1 MADRPTTV
9 DAFRRAFIDFFVAR
23 GHTEVPSASVIP
35 VDKSVMFTIAGMI
48 PFKSYFVGE
57 ETPPFKRAASSQK
70 CVRAGGKHNDLDDI
84 GRTNRHFSFF
94 EMLGNFSFGDYFKAE
109 AIAWAWELCAD
120 VLDLDASRLWVTV
133 HEEDDEAECLWRE
146 DIGFPAERIQRL
158 GDDNWWTMGDTG
170 PCGPSSEIFWDLGR
184 DYGPEGGPATGHDR
198 YVEFW
203 NLVFMQYDQQSD
215 GTRVPLPKP
224 SIDTGAGLERFLM
237 VVQGKTSIWDI
248 DVFRPLIER
257 AERDTGSVYGETERV
272 DVSLRI
278 IAEHSRAMAFIIA
291 DGVRPSNQER
301 GYVLRRIIRRAVLH
315 AYLLGARDLV
325 LPDMIDAAIDVMAVA
340 YPELAANRDTLKN
353 VVAREERAFRATL
366 QRGVDLLG
374 EIVERADVSG
384 ADAFFLHDTL
394 GFPIDLTREIAGGRG
409 RTVDVDDFERRM
421 AQQRAR
427 ARAAADEAGAT
438 AGDPSVWRSLLEE
451 FGATEFTGRQEH
463 LTKATV
469 VALVVDGMRVD
480 DVAEGTTAEVVLD
493 RTPFYAESG
502 GQVGDTGTISTVAG
516 AAGVA
521 GAQTMLDVSDTRYG
535 IAGSLVV
542 HECVVRSGVM
552 REGDEVIAAI
562 DTVRR
567 DRIRRNHTAT
577 HILHWALR
585 EVLGADVQQAGSMV
599 APDRLRFDFS
609 HHDPVTAEQLAEVER
624 LANEQVISD
633 APVRHY
639 ETTKA
644 EAERIGAIAFFG
656 EKYGEIVRVLEAG
669 PSTELC
675 GGTHVYALGFIG
687 PIKIVNESSIGSNLR
702 RIEAVTG
709 DGALD
714 LYRTRRS
721 SPASGGHAGTRRTER
736 SSRQDRAAL
745 GAGPRPA
752 RRVGPLQGERR
763 DCCGG
768 RTGRTGNRR
777 CCDCATRRPEQRR
790 PAPSRPGDGTG
801 PRFGR
806 RRARRN
812 RPRRRQGRD
821 RGGRQPGPH
830 RTRCFCR
837 RDPRVPRPVRSVAG
851 WAKELTSSSAAAGM
865 PTGSMRRS
873 GWCASR
879 RRHGSDELWTRAWRR
894 PRNGAHRARAL
905 RPDPNGRVAAVGVDA
920 QP

>member
-1 MADRPTTV
+1 MADRPTTA
-9 DAFRRAFIDFFVAR
+9 DAFRRAFINFFVAR

-120 VLDLDASRLWVTV
+120 VLELDASRLWVTV
-133 HEEDDEAECLWRE
+133 HEEDDEAERLWRE
-146 DIGFPAERIQRL
+146 DIGFPVERIQRL
-158 GDDNWWTMGDTG
+158 GDDNWWSMGDTG
-170 PCGPSSEIFWDLGR
+170 PCGPSSEIFWDLGP

-257 AERDTGSVYGETERV
+257 AERDTGSVYGETDRV

-340 YPELAANRDTLKN
+340 YPELAAKRDTLQN

-366 QRGVDLLG
+366 ERGVDLLG
-374 EIVERADVSG
+374 EIVQRADVSG

-394 GFPIDLTREIAGGRG
+394 GFPIDLTREIAGERG

-438 AGDPSVWRSLLEE
+438 AGDNSVWRSLLEE
-451 FGATEFTGRQEH
+451 YGATEFTGRQEN
-463 LTKATV
+463 LTKANV
-469 VALVVDGMRVD
+469 VALVVDGTRVD
-480 DVAEGTTAEVVLD
+480 EVAEGATAEIVLD

-502 GQVGDTGTISTVAG
+502 GQVGDTGTISSVAG

-521 GAQTMLDVSDTRYG
+521 GAQTVLDVSDTRYG

-542 HECVVRSGVM
+542 HECAVRNGVIH
-552 REGDEVIAAI
+552 EGDEVIAAI
-562 DTVRR
+562 DAVRR
-567 DRIRRNHTAT
+567 DQIRRNHTAT
-577 HILHWALR
+577 HVLHWALR
-585 EVLGADVQQAGSMV
+585 EVLGAHVQQAGSMV

-609 HHDPVTAEQLAEVER
+609 HHDPVTAEQLAQVER

-687 PIKIVNESSIGSNLR
+687 PIKIVSESSIGSNLR

-709 DGALD
+709 DGALTYVEQEEAV
-714 LYRTRRS
+714 LR
-721 SPASGGHAGTRRTER
+721 
-736 SSRQDRAAL
+736 RAATL
-745 GAGPRPA
+745 LRAAPKEVPDKIERLSEQIRALQDELARYKAKDAIAAAVELAGQATDGA
-752 RRVGPLQGERR
+752 VIVRR
-763 DCCGG
+763 DGLS
-768 RTGRTGNRR
+768 NDDLRR
-777 CCDCATRRPEQRR
+777 LAQETIRVLGSGVV
-790 PAPSRPGDGTG
+790 ALAGTG
-801 PRFGR
+801 PDGVKAGIAVAVSRDLTERGVSADAI
-806 RRARRN
+806 AR
-812 RPRRRQGRD
+812 P
-821 RGGRQPGPH
+821 
-830 RTRCFCR
+830 
-837 RDPRVPRPVRSVAG
+837 A
-851 WAKELTSSSAAAGM
+851 
-865 PTGSMRRS
+865 
-873 GWCASR
+873 
-879 RRHGSDELWTRAWRR
+879 
-894 PRNGAHRARAL
+894 ARAL
-905 RPDPNGRVAAVGVDA
+905 GGGVGKGTDVVVGGGANADRLDEALRLVSEQAATW
-920 QP
+920 QR